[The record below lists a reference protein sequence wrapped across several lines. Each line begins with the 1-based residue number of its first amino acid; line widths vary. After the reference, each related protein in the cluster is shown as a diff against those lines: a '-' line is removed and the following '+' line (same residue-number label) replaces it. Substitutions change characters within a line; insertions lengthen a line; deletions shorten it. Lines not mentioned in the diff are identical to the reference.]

1 MALAMPV
8 NNTFDPFC
16 WLQSQMFTD
25 SSSQDEQE
33 MDFCDDNNNH
43 IGDYTP
49 SSYQN
54 NSTVSFLCFHNWSWP
69 TFNSSI
75 YYFQLLHCVYAI
87 YGLRVFKS
95 FKIN

>member
-33 MDFCDDNNNH
+33 MDFCDSNNND
-43 IGDYTP
+43 IGDYTTP
-49 SSYQN
+49 PYQPNCSVSFMKLIILSQN
-54 NSTVSFLCFHNWSWP
+54 NE
-69 TFNSSI
+69 
-75 YYFQLLHCVYAI
+75 
-87 YGLRVFKS
+87 
-95 FKIN
+95 